1 MKTLPINFLPPTAH
15 TSTFATVD
23 LDDARAL
30 QLARSLA
37 HHMEEGR
44 RHFLVDC
51 ENLVCQRTLGVNH
64 VVSQLLML
72 RKAGAVIWLRNVNA
86 TLARC
91 LDVLQLNALF
101 RTAANG

>member
-1 MKTLPINFLPPTAH
+1 M
-15 TSTFATVD
+15 
-23 LDDARAL
+23 
-30 QLARSLA
+30 
-37 HHMEEGR
+37 
-44 RHFLVDC
+44 
-51 ENLVCQRTLGVNH
+51 CQRTLGVNH

>member
-51 ENLVCQRTLGVNH
+51 ETWCASAPWASTTWCR
-64 VVSQLLML
+64 S
-72 RKAGAVIWLRNVNA
+72 
-86 TLARC
+86 C
-91 LDVLQLNALF
+91 
-101 RTAANG
+101 